1 MSKQQEITK
10 NDQAAFKKNQTK
22 LLDENI
28 IMEKKINAQ
37 SSWNTDLKK
46 LLRMEQREDKKEE
59 DGGGG
64 GVVKRD
70 SVRSSTIYLMWV
82 VEE

>member
-28 IMEKKINAQ
+28 MMEKKNQ
-37 SSWNTDLKK
+37 CL
-46 LLRMEQREDKKEE
+46 EQLEYRFEKITQNGAKRRQK
-59 DGGGG
+59 GGGQG
-64 GVVKRD
+64 RR
-70 SVRSSTIYLMWV
+70 RSC
-82 VEE
+82 